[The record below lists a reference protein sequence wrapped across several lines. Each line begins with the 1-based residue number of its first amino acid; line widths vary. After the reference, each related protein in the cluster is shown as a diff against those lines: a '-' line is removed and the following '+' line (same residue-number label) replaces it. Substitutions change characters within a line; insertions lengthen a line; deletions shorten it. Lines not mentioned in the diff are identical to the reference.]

1 MKAMRVA
8 ALVLAAGLAAPGA
21 GATELRLLSAGAV
34 ELGLTPALAVF
45 ERESGHVV
53 RVEFAAAPALAGRF
67 RRRPATT
74 R

>member
-21 GATELRLLSAGAV
+21 GAAELRLLSAGAV

-45 ERESGHVV
+45 ERL
-53 RVEFAAAPALAGRF
+53 VEFANHGLTKSPT
-67 RRRPATT
+67 P
-74 R
+74 